1 MRKKVKTKM
10 MVLGAVCMLC
20 MMATACS
27 TKDGENNT
35 QEAEESSAPTQADE
49 ETENESID
57 PSSTDSNKGQDTSA
71 DSTAAGT
78 DNTEETTENNNDNN
92 GKWHVVDP
100 EIAEQIDADFEG
112 NVKKIEG
119 NAFFISETVTEITED
134 GFLMT
139 MSAAED
145 VPDSDLLKV
154 VYDDN
159 TRFYTRTI
167 FNGGESY
174 EDSESKADSLEIE
187 DSVSLKGS
195 IKDDVFYADEVR
207 ISKLG

>member
-20 MMATACS
+20 MTATACG

-49 ETENESID
+49 ETENESTD
-57 PSSTDSNKGQDTSA
+57 PSSTDSNEDQNTSA
-71 DSTAAGT
+71 DSTVTET
-78 DNTEETTENNNDNN
+78 DNTEETAESNN
-92 GKWHVVDP
+92 GRWHVVDP
-100 EIAEQIDADFEG
+100 EIAKQIDADFEG

-167 FNGGESY
+167 FNSGESY

>member
-20 MMATACS
+20 MTATACG

-49 ETENESID
+49 GTENESTD
-57 PSSTDSNKGQDTSA
+57 PSSTDSNEDQNTSA
-71 DSTAAGT
+71 DSTVTET
-78 DNTEETTENNNDNN
+78 DNTEETAESNN
-92 GKWHVVDP
+92 GRWHVVDP
-100 EIAEQIDADFEG
+100 EIAKQIDADFEG

-174 EDSESKADSLEIE
+174 EDSESKADSLEME

-207 ISKLG
+207 ISKLE

>member
-20 MMATACS
+20 MTATACG

-49 ETENESID
+49 ETENESTD
-57 PSSTDSNKGQDTSA
+57 PSSTDSNEDQNTSA
-71 DSTAAGT
+71 DSTATET
-78 DNTEETTENNNDNN
+78 DNTEETAESNN
-92 GKWHVVDP
+92 GRWHVVDP
-100 EIAEQIDADFEG
+100 EIAKQIDADFEG

>member
-20 MMATACS
+20 MMATACG

-49 ETENESID
+49 ETENESTD
-57 PSSTDSNKGQDTSA
+57 PSSTDSNEDQNTSA
-71 DSTAAGT
+71 DSTATET
-78 DNTEETTENNNDNN
+78 DNTEETAESNN
-92 GKWHVVDP
+92 GRWHVVDS
-100 EIAEQIDADFEG
+100 EIAKQIDADFEG

>member
-20 MMATACS
+20 MTATACS

-49 ETENESID
+49 ETENESTD
-57 PSSTDSNKGQDTSA
+57 PSSTDSNEDQNTSA
-71 DSTAAGT
+71 DSTATET
-78 DNTEETTENNNDNN
+78 DNTEETAESNN
-92 GKWHVVDP
+92 GRWHVVDS
-100 EIAEQIDADFEG
+100 EIAKQIDADFEG

-167 FNGGESY
+167 FNSGESY

>member
-1 MRKKVKTKM
+1 MPNR
-10 MVLGAVCMLC
+10 LML
-20 MMATACS
+20 
-27 TKDGENNT
+27 
-35 QEAEESSAPTQADE
+35 
-49 ETENESID
+49 
-57 PSSTDSNKGQDTSA
+57 
-71 DSTAAGT
+71 
-78 DNTEETTENNNDNN
+78 
-92 GKWHVVDP
+92 
-100 EIAEQIDADFEG
+100 
-112 NVKKIEG
+112 
-119 NAFFISETVTEITED
+119 
-134 GFLMT
+134 
-139 MSAAED
+139 SAAED

>member
-20 MMATACS
+20 MTATACS

-49 ETENESID
+49 GTENESID

-167 FNGGESY
+167 FNSGESY

>member
-20 MMATACS
+20 MTATACS

-49 ETENESID
+49 ETENESTD
-57 PSSTDSNKGQDTSA
+57 PSSTDSNEDQNTSA
-71 DSTAAGT
+71 DSTATET
-78 DNTEETTENNNDNN
+78 DNTEETAESNN
-92 GKWHVVDP
+92 GRWHVVDP
-100 EIAEQIDADFEG
+100 EIAKQIDADFEG

>member
-1 MRKKVKTKM
+1 MRKNMKTTM

-20 MMATACS
+20 MTATACGS
-27 TKDGENNT
+27 KDGESNT
-35 QEAEESSAPTQADE
+35 QEAEESSAPTQTDE
-49 ETENESID
+49 GTENEFTD

-71 DSTAAGT
+71 DSATTGT
-78 DNTEETTENNNDNN
+78 DNTEETAENNNDNN
-92 GKWHVVDP
+92 GRWHVVDP
-100 EIAEQIDADFEG
+100 EIAKQIDADFEG
-112 NVKKIEG
+112 NVKKIEE
-119 NAFFISETVTEITED
+119 NAFFISETITEITED

-139 MSAAED
+139 VSAAED

-154 VYDDN
+154 VYNDN

-167 FNGGESY
+167 FNNGESY
-174 EDSESKADSLEIE
+174 EDFESKADSLEIE

-207 ISKLG
+207 ISKLA

>member
-20 MMATACS
+20 MTATACGA
-27 TKDGENNT
+27 KDGENNT

-49 ETENESID
+49 ETENESTD
-57 PSSTDSNKGQDTSA
+57 PSSTDSNEDQNTSA
-71 DSTAAGT
+71 DSTVTET
-78 DNTEETTENNNDNN
+78 DNTEEIAESNN
-92 GKWHVVDP
+92 GRWHVVDP
-100 EIAEQIDADFEG
+100 EIAKQIDADFEG

>member
-20 MMATACS
+20 MTATACG

-49 ETENESID
+49 ETENESTD
-57 PSSTDSNKGQDTSA
+57 PSSTDSNEDQNTSA
-71 DSTAAGT
+71 DSTVTET
-78 DNTEETTENNNDNN
+78 DNTEETAESNN
-92 GKWHVVDP
+92 GRWHVVDP
-100 EIAEQIDADFEG
+100 EIAKQIDADFEG

-174 EDSESKADSLEIE
+174 EDSESKADSLEME

-207 ISKLG
+207 ISKLE

>member
-20 MMATACS
+20 MTATACG

-49 ETENESID
+49 ETENESTD
-57 PSSTDSNKGQDTSA
+57 PSSTDSNEDQNTSA
-71 DSTAAGT
+71 DSTVTET
-78 DNTEETTENNNDNN
+78 DNTEETAESNN
-92 GKWHVVDP
+92 GRWHVVDP
-100 EIAEQIDADFEG
+100 EIAKQIDADFEG

-174 EDSESKADSLEIE
+174 EDSESKADSLEME